1 MSKLAM
7 MKQAFEEILGDFY
20 ENGLP
25 TDIKPRQISYLEKVH
40 SVSVVTGMRR
50 TGKTYFTYQR
60 MKELLR
66 HGLPLNRI
74 VHVNFDDDRLK
85 GATVADL
92 RLLGDTHAR
101 LFPQAAGE
109 KCWYFLDELQNVD
122 GWEWYARRLLDSNLV
137 QLCLTGS
144 SSRLLSSE
152 IATQMRGRALEIE
165 MFPLSFA
172 ETLLF
177 NGLFQ
182 KLPSAPYSARAAGLL
197 RNAIG
202 LYLETGGFPDV
213 QGLPNRLRIK
223 MLQEYVDAV
232 VYRDILERHNIPSF
246 QALRYTLRYLLHH
259 YARKVSTRAIAG
271 ALKEQGL
278 SSDRECI
285 KNYLDYFRDAYLVY
299 PVRLRTDSLTVQNA
313 NPDKYYFV
321 DTGLIRAMMPKND
334 AERGWLLENL
344 VFLAL
349 RRGLNKIEY
358 YNVPGGGEVDFYVT
372 DQITHEKR
380 FVQVTWEMA
389 SPETRKRELDALIN
403 AIRTTGI
410 QDATLVTW
418 DDDESV
424 KGNIRIVPVWKWTLE
439 EAARQAEGTTS
450 LYISP
455 S

>member
-1 MSKLAM
+1 M

-25 TDIKPRQISYLEKVH
+25 ADIKPRQMTYLEKSH

-60 MKELLR
+60 MEELLR
-66 HGLPLNRI
+66 QGLPLNRI

-85 GATVADL
+85 GATVDDL

-152 IATQMRGRALEIE
+152 IATHLRGRALEIE

-177 NGLFQ
+177 NGLFP
-182 KLPSAPYSARAAGLL
+182 KPPAAPYSARAAGLL
-197 RNAIG
+197 RNAMG

-213 QGLPNRLRIK
+213 QGLPDRLRIR

-246 QALRYTLRYLLHH
+246 QSIRYTLDYLLHH
-259 YARKVSTRAIAG
+259 YSRKVSTRAIAG

-278 SSDRECI
+278 SSDR
-285 KNYLDYFRDAYLVY
+285 DARCL
-299 PVRLRTDSLTVQNA
+299 
-313 NPDKYYFV
+313 
-321 DTGLIRAMMPKND
+321 
-334 AERGWLLENL
+334 
-344 VFLAL
+344 
-349 RRGLNKIEY
+349 
-358 YNVPGGGEVDFYVT
+358 
-372 DQITHEKR
+372 
-380 FVQVTWEMA
+380 
-389 SPETRKRELDALIN
+389 
-403 AIRTTGI
+403 
-410 QDATLVTW
+410 
-418 DDDESV
+418 
-424 KGNIRIVPVWKWTLE
+424 
-439 EAARQAEGTTS
+439 
-450 LYISP
+450 
-455 S
+455 